1 MSTLAYIVLGIVI
14 FIVLA
19 GVAQALLRYWEE
31 QVNLT
36 EEAQD
41 LEQRVKQLN
50 DQLAN
55 RRSDDEIVRILSGQE
70 TPTLGRE
77 RRQRP

>member
-1 MSTLAYIVLGIVI
+1 MSALAYIVLGIVI
-14 FIVLA
+14 LVVLA

-70 TPTLGRE
+70 TPTLGSE